1 MGLFSKFKK
10 QEPQKQE
17 AEPQTTLVGG
27 MGRMPFP
34 AYRGSEPY
42 IFISYAHVDS
52 ERVFKE
58 IKGFNENGYNV
69 WYDEGIA
76 PGNEWTDEI
85 ADALEKCALFVV
97 FITPSSAGSP
107 NVQNEINFAIDEKKP
122 FIAIHLEETVLPAG
136 IRLQIGTKQA
146 ILKYNMTDDE
156 YLYKYTSAFTRLGFN
171 ARKTAPAVSVATQPS
186 APTMPTTASQTA
198 AVQEITTV
206 GDFRIEHGLLHEYL
220 GSRPDIKLPDEV
232 QIIGFQSF
240 GPGSRFIETV
250 DLNKTGALLNEAF
263 SNCPNMREVRIP
275 RSVTMIKEKPFVN
288 CPNLTVY
295 CYRDHMPANF
305 EENFGGMQI
314 VYLDDDVPIK
324 SSF

>member
-17 AEPQTTLVGG
+17 AEPQTTFVGG
-27 MGRMPFP
+27 VGRMPFP
-34 AYRGSEPY
+34 AYRGGEPY

-107 NVQNEINFAIDEKKP
+107 NVQNEINFAIDEKKS

-156 YLYKYTSAFTRLGFN
+156 YLYKYTAAFTRLGLN
-171 ARKTAPAVSVATQPS
+171 ARKTAPAVSVATKPS
-186 APTMPTTASQTA
+186 APTVPTTVPQTA
-198 AVQEITTV
+198 AVNEITTV

-240 GPGSRFIETV
+240 GLGSNFIETV
-250 DLNKTGALLNEAF
+250 DLNKTGALLNDAF
-263 SNCPNMREVRIP
+263 SNCPNLREVRIP
-275 RSVTMIKEKPFVN
+275 RSVTMIKERPFVN

-295 CYRDHMPANF
+295 CYRHHMPANF
-305 EENFGGMQI
+305 EENFGGKQI
-314 VYLDDDVPIK
+314 VYLDDVSIK